1 MLLNF
6 SPIPW
11 IVLLFCWWFSLLC
24 KKTLVLCSP
33 ICLYFY
39 FVSLAR
45 EIYQI
50 KYCYKQCP
58 RFYCLFSSGVFILL
72 SLTFKSLIHFEF
84 ILVCGVRRSSFIF
97 LHGSVQFPNTI
108 YLIDCLYPMV
118 CFCLLCQ
125 ILIAYKR
132 VGLSLGSLCCPID
145 LYLCFYDST
154 MLFKLLWLYS
164 IVRYQ
169 LVWFLQLCPSF
180 SRFLWLF
187 GVFCGSI

>member
-1 MLLNF
+1 MPYQLCHWWTCSPTQWVVF
-6 SPIPW
+6 S
-11 IVLLFCWWFSLLC
+11 FCWWFSLLC
-24 KKTLVLCSP
+24 KNFLVWCSP
-33 ICLYFY
+33 TCLF
-39 FVSLAR
+39 FLLFLLPE
-45 EIYQI
+45 EIYQ
-50 KYCYKQCP
+50 KKHCYEQCP

-132 VGLSLGSLCCPID
+132 VGLFPGSLFCSID
-145 LYLCFYDST
+145 LCVCFYAST
-154 MLFKLLWLYS
+154 MLFWL
-164 IVRYQ
+164 
-169 LVWFLQLCPSF
+169 LCP
-180 SRFLWLF
+180 
-187 GVFCGSI
+187 